1 MRRKPAD
8 AGAHDPGVTRTEAYT
23 DAVFAIAATLLV
35 LDLTT
40 TSFGEIRS
48 DGQLWAALGALW
60 PNLMAFGISFAL
72 LSAMWIIHLRQF
84 RDIRTID
91 TTLLWLNNARLLFVV
106 LIPFATALN
115 SEFNSFYAG
124 RMLLPID
131 FFLVALFGHL
141 SWRWAAARGGHLM
154 DPDAYAHRSA
164 AAAGGIA
171 AIVCGAITVAASPWF
186 GSYAFF
192 AFFLSGPVSAIL
204 LRRSSRGPQ
213 GAQGSVGSGA
223 DAGSAAA
230 GGDSEPGPVG

>member
-1 MRRKPAD
+1 M
-8 AGAHDPGVTRTEAYT
+8 TRTEAYT

-60 PNLMAFGISFAL
+60 PNLMAFGINRYVTL
-72 LSAMWIIHLRQF
+72 NLTT

-91 TTLLWLNNARLLFVV
+91 TTLLWLNTARLLFVV

-192 AFFLSGPVSAIL
+192 AFFLSGPVSVLL
-204 LRRSSRGPQ
+204 LRRWSRGPR
-213 GAQGSVGSGA
+213 AAADSG
-223 DAGSAAA
+223 AA
-230 GGDSEPGPVG
+230 GGDAAPGGDTESGPVG